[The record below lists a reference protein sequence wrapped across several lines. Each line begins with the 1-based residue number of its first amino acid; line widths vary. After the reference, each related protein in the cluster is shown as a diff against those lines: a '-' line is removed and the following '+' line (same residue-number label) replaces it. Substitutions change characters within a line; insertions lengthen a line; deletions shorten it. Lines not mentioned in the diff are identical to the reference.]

1 MAAPILV
8 KERRLETSLE
18 TRLVSLAHTVRRHQ
32 TTLSLLGIK
41 LLSSGLLLRV
51 S

>member
-1 MAAPILV
+1 MAAPIPV
-8 KERRLETSLE
+8 KEPRLETSLE
-18 TRLVSLAHTVRRHQ
+18 TRLDSLAHKVRRHQ

-41 LLSSGLLLRV
+41 LISTGLLLKV